1 MHIPTCHGVGPS
13 CITLPPGPWPTVLDF
28 LAERMPNV
36 SRETWAERLRSRSVL
51 NAQGQPVL
59 LTQPYTPHER
69 LFYYRHIK
77 DEPQL
82 PEQASILFEDDHLL
96 VADKPHFMPVT
107 PAGRYVQQSLLVQL
121 KNLTGCDDLAPL
133 HRIDRETA
141 GLVLLGKRPADRDA
155 YHALFR
161 RQHIHKTY
169 HAVAP
174 FRAELTWPRTHA
186 SRLVAGEP
194 FFRMQEVPGQAN
206 SETRIRLL
214 RTDGSRA
221 LYQLEPVSGKRHQ
234 LRVHMLALG
243 LPLEGDLLYP
253 EVLRKPDAPEDFHQA
268 LQLLAQRIAFT
279 DPVTGA
285 ERIFYSQRTLCFQT
299 C

>member
-1 MHIPTCHGVGPS
+1 MHVPTRHGVGP
-13 CITLPPGPWPTVLDF
+13 TGVFLPAGPWPTVLDF
-28 LAERMPNV
+28 LAERMPHI
-36 SRETWAERLRSRSVL
+36 SREAWANRLRSQSVL
-51 NAQGQPVL
+51 NAEGQPVL
-59 LTQPYTPHER
+59 LTQTYTPHTR
-69 LFYYRHIK
+69 LFYYRHIA
-77 DEPQL
+77 DEPKL
-82 PEQASILFEDDHLL
+82 PEQASIVFDDDHLL

-121 KNLTGCDDLAPL
+121 KILTGCDDLVPL

-141 GLVLLGKRPADRDA
+141 GLVLMGKRPADRDA

-161 RQHIHKTY
+161 QQHIHKIY
-169 HAVAP
+169 HAIAP
-174 FRAELTWPRTHA
+174 FRADLTWPRTHT
-186 SRLVAGEP
+186 SRLVEGEP
-194 FFRMQEVPGQAN
+194 SYRMQEVPGVAN
-206 SETRIRLL
+206 SETRIGLL
-214 RTDGSRA
+214 RSDGCRA

-253 EVLRKPDAPEDFHQA
+253 EVRPRPDAPEDPGQA

-285 ERIFYSQRTLCFQT
+285 ERVFESQRSLRF
-299 C
+299 

>member
-1 MHIPTCHGVGPS
+1 MRIPTRHGVGPT
-13 CITLPPGPWPTVLDF
+13 CVFLPDGPWPTVLEF
-28 LAERMPNV
+28 LVERMPHIP
-36 SRETWAERLRSRSVL
+36 RETWTARLRSQSVL
-51 NAQGQPVL
+51 NEEGQPVL
-59 LTQPYTPHER
+59 LTQTYTPQTR
-69 LFYYRHIK
+69 LFYYRHIE

-82 PEQASILFEDDHLL
+82 PEQANILFEDDHLL

-107 PAGRYVQQSLLVQL
+107 PGGRYVQQSLLVQL

-141 GLVLLGKRPADRDA
+141 GLVMLSKRPADRDA

-174 FRAELTWPRTHA
+174 FRADLAWPRTHT

-194 FFRMQEVPGQAN
+194 FFRMQEVPGNAN
-206 SETRIRLL
+206 SETRISLL

-243 LPLEGDLLYP
+243 LPLEGDLFYP
-253 EVLRKPDAPEDFHQA
+253 EALRGRDAPEDFSQA

-285 ERIFYSQRTLCFQT
+285 DRVFESQRSLRF
-299 C
+299 

>member
-1 MHIPTCHGVGPS
+1 MHIPTRHGVGPT
-13 CITLPPGPWPTVLDF
+13 CIFLPAGPWPTVLDF
-28 LAERMPNV
+28 LVERMPHI
-36 SRETWAERLRSRSVL
+36 SRETWTERLRDEAVL
-51 NAQGQPVL
+51 NVEGRPIPP
-59 LTQPYTPHER
+59 TQPYTPHTR
-69 LFYYRHIK
+69 LFYYRHIA

-82 PEQASILFEDDHLL
+82 PEQASIVFEDDHLL

-107 PAGRYVQQSLLVQL
+107 PGGRYVQQSLLVQL
-121 KNLTGCDDLAPL
+121 KNLTGCDDLVPL

-161 RQHIHKTY
+161 RQDIHKTY
-169 HAVAP
+169 HAIAP
-174 FRAELTWPRTHA
+174 FRADLTWPRTHT

-194 FFRMQEVPGQAN
+194 FYLMQEVPGEPN
-206 SETRIRLL
+206 SETRISLL
-214 RTDGSRA
+214 CSNGFRA

-253 EVLRKPDAPEDFHQA
+253 VVRRRPDAPEDLGQA

-285 ERIFYSQRTLCFQT
+285 ERMFESHRSLRF
-299 C
+299 

>member
-1 MHIPTCHGVGPS
+1 MRLPTRHGVGP
-13 CITLPPGPWPTVLDF
+13 TAVFLPAGPWPTLLDF
-28 LAERMPNV
+28 LVERMPNI
-36 SRETWAERLRSRSVL
+36 SREEWAERLRSQSVL
-51 NAQGQPVL
+51 NAEGHPVP
-59 LTQPYTPHER
+59 LTEPYTPLTR
-69 LFYYRHIK
+69 VFYYRHIEE
-77 DEPQL
+77 EPQL
-82 PEQASILFEDDHLL
+82 PEQAVILFEDDHLL

-121 KNLTGCDDLAPL
+121 KNRTGCDDLVPL

-161 RQHIHKTY
+161 HQHIHKSY
-169 HAVAP
+169 HAVAA
-174 FRAELTWPRTHA
+174 FRAELTWLLTHT
-186 SRLVAGEP
+186 SRLVTGEP
-194 FFRMQEVPGQAN
+194 FYRMQEVPGRAN
-206 SETRIRLL
+206 SETRISLL

-221 LYQLEPVSGKRHQ
+221 LYRLEPVSGKRHQ

-253 EVLRKPDAPEDFHQA
+253 EVLRRTDEVEDASQA

-285 ERIFYSQRTLCFQT
+285 ERLFESQRSLRF
-299 C
+299 